1 MERDDFYPDRVST
14 HILNSSE
21 RYQKDWSVMG
31 PRDPAMEKLVK
42 ISYLVFVFSQCL
54 VGAFSYEIR
63 SLDRCDRRAPACAV
77 FEKINGITKI
87 PQ

>member
-31 PRDPAMEKLVK
+31 PRDPAMEKLV
-42 ISYLVFVFSQCL
+42 IFTL
-54 VGAFSYEIR
+54 
-63 SLDRCDRRAPACAV
+63 P
-77 FEKINGITKI
+77 
-87 PQ
+87 